1 MSENERFTFSDVW
14 GWRIDGFL
22 NVMNGLDRKNNELKE
37 RIKELEKENKQLKM
51 TEKYY
56 VVHYY
61 QENGFASTEY
71 VIKTF
76 KDLKK
81 AKSYAKFM
89 NKEDKDAM
97 YFVYEREFDDG
108 DVEMTTKDCFHCY
121 YAQSNEDGIHCYRKT
136 RTKVKGT
143 DTCEHYKK

>member
-1 MSENERFTFSDVW
+1 MSENERFTYSDVW
-14 GWRIDGFL
+14 GWNIDGFL
-22 NVMNGLDRKNNELKE
+22 NTMNGLDRKNNELKE

-81 AKSYAKFM
+81 AESYAKFM

-97 YFVYEREFDDG
+97 YFVYERKFDDG
-108 DVEMTTKDCFHCY
+108 DIND
-121 YAQSNEDGIHCYRKT
+121 
-136 RTKVKGT
+136 
-143 DTCEHYKK
+143 